1 MPTTGTPRRG
11 REATEEGETA
21 ALEDARRGRASEET
35 TTTTTTG
42 ATTTTAT
49 TAVKHDKLLVLDLNG
64 LFIDRRMR
72 RYRRG
77 GRGAAAAAAAAAA
90 SDAEEATEPNV
101 EDAVPTTEDEVV
113 ESARVGNYYVYDRPH
128 MREFIAWAH
137 TKFEVGVW
145 SSAQERNTRKLVDYV
160 WGEHRNKVAFVWG
173 QERCLNVGVAPS
185 DSPEGTTSRPIFLKE
200 LQKVWSLKKKT
211 GLARF
216 NETNTLLI
224 DDSPYKAIRNPA
236 HTVIH
241 PRGFTA
247 EELDTDEM
255 LGKSGALRRYLEEML
270 ESTSIPDFVRANPW
284 QGGIITPEQEEEIV
298 SAKAAYVA
306 AKEKAD
312 ALLLA
317 LRDDNE
323 IDLDDI

>member
-1 MPTTGTPRRG
+1 
-11 REATEEGETA
+11 
-21 ALEDARRGRASEET
+21 
-35 TTTTTTG
+35 
-42 ATTTTAT
+42 
-49 TAVKHDKLLVLDLNG
+49 
-64 LFIDRRMR
+64 
-72 RYRRG
+72 
-77 GRGAAAAAAAAAA
+77 
-90 SDAEEATEPNV
+90 
-101 EDAVPTTEDEVV
+101 
-113 ESARVGNYYVYDRPH
+113 

-236 HTVIH
+236 HTAIH

-255 LGKSGALRRYLEEML
+255 LGKSGALRRYLEKML